1 MLCGMTHLHVDVW
14 SDIACP
20 WCYVGK
26 RRLEAALKQFPERD
40 SVHVRWH
47 AFELNPGAAR
57 RSESG
62 GSYAERLAKKYGSSV
77 RDAESRIARLTEQA
91 RADGIPMDF
100 ERIQPGNTFDAH
112 RVLQLALEH
121 GRQDE
126 LKERFLR
133 GYLCEG
139 EAIGEPEVL
148 IRLAAE
154 VGLDADRVRATL
166 ASDAFSS
173 EVRAEEAQ
181 ARELGIQGV
190 PFFVLGGR
198 YAVSGAQPAELLLQA
213 LNQARQ
219 ELAKEPGQAEYAEGA
234 ACGPDGC

>member
-1 MLCGMTHLHVDVW
+1 MAHLHVDVW

-47 AFELNPGAAR
+47 SFELNPGAPR
-57 RSESG
+57 RSEAG
-62 GSYAERLAKKYGSSV
+62 GNYADRLAKKYGMTV
-77 RDAESRIARLTEQA
+77 REAEARIQHLTDLA

-100 ERIQPGNTFDAH
+100 QRIQPGNTFDAH
-112 RVLQLALEH
+112 RVVHLAAAQ

-126 LKERFLR
+126 MKERFLR

-148 IRLAAE
+148 VRLASE
-154 VGLDADRVRATL
+154 IGLDEEQVRAAL
-166 ASDAFSS
+166 SSDSFAR
-173 EVRAEEAQ
+173 EVRADEAQ
-181 ARELGIQGV
+181 AREIGIQGV

-198 YAVSGAQPAELLLQA
+198 YAVSGAQPVELLLRA
-213 LNQARQ
+213 LQQTQQ
-219 ELAKEPGQAEYAEGA
+219 ELAHKPEEFAEGA

>member
-1 MLCGMTHLHVDVW
+1 MAHLHVDVW

-47 AFELNPGAAR
+47 SFELNPGAPR
-57 RSESG
+57 RIDG
-62 GSYAERLAKKYGSSV
+62 AGNYADRLAKKYGMSL
-77 RDAESRIARLTEQA
+77 REAEARIQHLTELA

-100 ERIQPGNTFDAH
+100 QRIQPGNTFDAH
-112 RVLQLALEH
+112 RVLHLAAEQ

-126 LKERFLR
+126 MKERFLR

-148 IRLAAE
+148 VRLATE
-154 VGLDADRVRATL
+154 IGLDEEQVRATL
-166 ASDAFSS
+166 SSDSFAR
-173 EVRAEEAQ
+173 EVRADQAQ
-181 ARELGIQGV
+181 AREIGIQGV

-198 YAVSGAQPAELLLQA
+198 YAVSGAQPVELLLRA
-213 LNQARQ
+213 LQQTQQ
-219 ELAKEPGQAEYAEGA
+219 ELTQQPEEFAEGA
-234 ACGPDGC
+234 ACGPAGC

>member
-1 MLCGMTHLHVDVW
+1 MTHLHVDVW

-26 RRLEAALKQFPERD
+26 RRLEAALEQFPERE

-47 AFELNPGAAR
+47 AFELNPGAAQ
-57 RSESG
+57 RSEG
-62 GSYAERLAKKYGSSV
+62 GGRYAERLAKKYGSSLSE
-77 RDAESRIARLTEQA
+77 AEARIARLTELA
-91 RADGIPMDF
+91 RADGIAMDF

-112 RVLQLALEH
+112 RLVHLAAQH
-121 GRQDE
+121 GRQDQM
-126 LKERFLR
+126 KERFLR

-148 IRLAAE
+148 VRLAAE
-154 VGLDADRVRATL
+154 VGLDAEQVRATL
-166 ASDAFSS
+166 ASDAYGR
-173 EVRAEEAQ
+173 EVRADEAQ
-181 ARELGIQGV
+181 ANELGIHGV

-198 YAVSGAQPAELLLQA
+198 YGVSGAQPAELLLRA
-213 LNQARQ
+213 LNQARE
-219 ELAKEPGQAEYAEGA
+219 ELAQQPPELAEGA

>member
-1 MLCGMTHLHVDVW
+1 MLAAMAHLHVDVW

-47 AFELNPGAAR
+47 SFELNPGAAR
-57 RSESG
+57 RSETG
-62 GSYAERLAKKYGSSV
+62 GNYADRLAKKYGMTV
-77 RDAESRIARLTEQA
+77 REAEARIQHLTELA
-91 RADGIPMDF
+91 RADGIAMDF
-100 ERIQPGNTFDAH
+100 QRIQPGNTFDAH
-112 RVLQLALEH
+112 RVVHLAAEQ

-126 LKERFLR
+126 MKERFLR

-148 IRLAAE
+148 VRLATE
-154 VGLDADRVRATL
+154 IGLDEEQVRAAL
-166 ASDAFSS
+166 SSDSFAR
-173 EVRAEEAQ
+173 EVRADEAQ
-181 ARELGIQGV
+181 AREIGVQGV

-198 YAVSGAQPAELLLQA
+198 YAVSGAQPVELLLRA
-213 LNQARQ
+213 LEQTQQ
-219 ELAKEPGQAEYAEGA
+219 EIAHKPEEFAEGA